1 MDDLSYRCYT
11 GKDESR
17 APLLLAEQKRNDDGQ
32 TAADEC
38 RSCLLPTEKET
49 HQHFQQIDG
58 IHYIVDG
65 DDGGYDFRQGTCLK
79 DCVNIH
85 KQNNRNDGAINID
98 TDDIDFE
105 GDLCSCAHSTCS
117 NADSNGSQY
126 INEKPNG
133 STHKQCDRYT
143 SASKESEHIIEQL
156 SVLTNHIDANE
167 DVIEEECGYFGDE
180 EKDSGSED
188 DDYEDC
194 QDYYQYSDDHYD
206 DDEDDA
212 YEDEVLEE
220 TALHSLL
227 SHDIHS
233 VKLWYGPSTID
244 VRRFSSLDDVD
255 VDLKLDISF
264 LHSEIASAWSLLSDQ
279 PLVVRLNF
287 SSSRYLDG
295 DIPKVTVFQPTKE
308 KQVGICVQV
317 RKITEGFV
325 SKHWKVYS
333 NSYVESKQKPL
344 ASTTPKSVDCSGNKK
359 FKNSSLCVD
368 DTSLSQIME
377 LGYSRTMATNALV
390 MSEGSVTTAISFLQS
405 NPARCQNFQGEE
417 FIPRKKSLKT
427 LFRQKSSSKNNSTD
441 IHNPDELHL
450 LPTLTEAG
458 KSAKTVPSLC
468 HGFLNQ
474 IFTYLRNRISSL
486 NEYCVVCD
494 EPHIFQNGYM
504 LKPAV
509 CERELCVFA
518 FQTLGVMRNAAE
530 DIAMGAEVVDLLVA
544 MVAAAIK
551 SKRKNLILD
560 PYPMV
565 VDPFNPKEFA
575 FSPKKKDCAGFQ
587 KIEKAL
593 ESFISIR
600 EMLATGDPADMKKR
614 MDIKDPN
621 SYPLLQWIVS
631 SNRSHIVK
639 LPESRQIKF
648 MHTPHQ
654 FLLMTSP
661 PSKEAIFSKA
671 KQESGSVF
679 AFHGSHIENWH
690 SILRKGLINAS
701 GTKYQLHG
709 AAYGQGI
716 YLSPHSS
723 VSFGYSGMGHGFHR
737 DPHRTIHVTN
747 KKSDCRFLKSKNLTC
762 IALCE
767 VIESKELK
775 KNGNIWVCTNPD
787 HVCTRFFFRYEDG
800 KVGDLTVDTSQDRYS
815 KEILVA
821 TQVKTHPKTGKN
833 ILA

>member
-1 MDDLSYRCYT
+1 MMEDLSHDCYE
-11 GKDESR
+11 GKDESKT
-17 APLLLAEQKRNDDGQ
+17 PLLLAEQKEHGSVYKPRDEFPRN
-32 TAADEC
+32 AAEQ
-38 RSCLLPTEKET
+38 ET
-49 HQHFQQIDG
+49 HQPTHLNKIYD
-58 IHYIVDG
+58 IHYLVDG
-65 DDGGYDFRQGTCLK
+65 DDARYDFNHGACLK
-79 DCVNIH
+79 ESNILLH
-85 KQNNRNDGAINID
+85 KQDNDRAILGTRD
-98 TDDIDFE
+98 ETGCYPD
-105 GDLCSCAHSTCS
+105 GTLSSCGNGES
-117 NADSNGSQY
+117 NWFMNHHMCKHEENGVNQSIEQERDS
-126 INEKPNG
+126 IV
-133 STHKQCDRYT
+133 
-143 SASKESEHIIEQL
+143 EQL
-156 SVLTNHIDANE
+156 SALGNESDPNDEEIDDEPGIN
-167 DVIEEECGYFGDE
+167 DVDEEEDSEEGD
-180 EKDSGSED
+180 SSSVD
-188 DDYEDC
+188 DDCEDC
-194 QDYYQYSDDHYD
+194 NDYYQYSDDHN
-206 DDEDDA
+206 DEDA
-212 YEDEVLEE
+212 YGDNLLEE
-220 TALHSLL
+220 ATLHPLL
-227 SHDIHS
+227 GHDIHS
-233 VKLWYGPSTID
+233 VKLWYGPTAID

-264 LHSEIASAWSLLSDQ
+264 LHHEIASAWSLFCDQ
-279 PLVVRLNF
+279 PLIVSLNF

-295 DIPKVTVFQPTKE
+295 DISKVTVFQPSTRE

-317 RKITEGFV
+317 RKITECFV
-325 SKHWKVYS
+325 SKHWKLYS
-333 NSYVESKQKPL
+333 NSYVESKQMPL
-344 ASTTPKSVDCSGNKK
+344 ASTTPKLTESSGTKK
-359 FKNSSLCVD
+359 FKN
-368 DTSLSQIME
+368 
-377 LGYSRTMATNALV
+377 
-390 MSEGSVTTAISFLQS
+390 
-405 NPARCQNFQGEE
+405 RCQSFQGEE

-427 LFRQKSSSKNNSTD
+427 LFRQKSSSKSNP
-441 IHNPDELHL
+441 IEHLNPDELHL

-458 KSAKTVPSLC
+458 KTAKTVPSLC
-468 HGFLNQ
+468 HGFLHQ
-474 IFTYLRNRISSL
+474 VYSYLRNRISSL

-544 MVAAAIK
+544 MVSSAVK
-551 SKRKNLILD
+551 SKRKSLILD

-565 VDPFNPKEFA
+565 VDPTNPKEFA

-587 KIEKAL
+587 KIEKSL

-600 EMLATGDPADMKKR
+600 EMLATGDPANMKKR

-639 LPESRQIKF
+639 LPDSRQIKF

-661 PSKEAIFSKA
+661 PSKEIIFSKA
-671 KQESGSVF
+671 KLEHGSIF

-723 VSFGYSGMGHGFHR
+723 VSFGYSGMGHGYHR
-737 DPHRTIHVTN
+737 DPNRTIHVTN

-767 VIESKELK
+767 VINSRDLK

-787 HVCTRFFFRYEDG
+787 YVCTRFFFVYEDG
-800 KVGDLTVDTSQDRYS
+800 KVGDLTVDTSQERYS
-815 KEILVA
+815 KEILIA

-833 ILA
+833 IIG